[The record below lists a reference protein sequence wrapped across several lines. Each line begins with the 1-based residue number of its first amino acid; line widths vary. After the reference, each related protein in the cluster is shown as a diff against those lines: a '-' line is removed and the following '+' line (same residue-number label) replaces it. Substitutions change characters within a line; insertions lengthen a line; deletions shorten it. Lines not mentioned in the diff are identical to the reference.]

1 MNHNFSG
8 IVKVNN
14 TKPIST
20 NGSDGV
26 FDVFSRDIFFRQI
39 ATFIKV
45 CVAFDFGLQTLW
57 LIDFSKI
64 YRLKGLEP
72 KNKSYTNF

>member
-26 FDVFSRDIFFRQI
+26 FDVFSMDIFFRQI
-39 ATFIKV
+39 IIFIKV
-45 CVAFDFGLQTLW
+45 RVTFVFRLQTL
-57 LIDFSKI
+57 
-64 YRLKGLEP
+64 
-72 KNKSYTNF
+72 

>member
-26 FDVFSRDIFFRQI
+26 FDVFSLDIFFCQMP
-39 ATFIKV
+39 TFIKA
-45 CVAFDFGLQTLW
+45 CVAFVFRLQTL
-57 LIDFSKI
+57 
-64 YRLKGLEP
+64 
-72 KNKSYTNF
+72 